1 MKFVKKHLIR
11 RYAIPVRVYQSNLIT
26 DGSTNGTGEHIPQD
40 IASQSYTDVNEPV
53 IPSSNS
59 SDSDLTYMDST
70 GATINYQYEWYSLS
84 KHAIGTVIAI
94 GRTDDNPNGTQLAIV
109 GEDVYNEL
117 TDIHIYYL
125 KLNSGELSNDDP
137 NL

>member
-1 MKFVKKHLIR
+1 MKFIKKRLIR
-11 RYAIPVRVYQSNLIT
+11 RYAIPVRVYQSNLIS
-26 DGSTNGTGEHIPQD
+26 DGGMKNGEHILPD
-40 IASQSYTDVNEPV
+40 TSSQPYIEVNEPV

-59 SDSDLTYMDST
+59 SDSDLVYMDST

-84 KHAIGTVIAI
+84 KHAVGTVIAI
-94 GRTDDNPNGTQLAIV
+94 GMTDDEPDGTQLVIV
-109 GEDVYNEL
+109 GEDVYNSL

-125 KLNSGELSNDDP
+125 KLNSGELNNDDP